1 MAPTL
6 TIDHSLNDVLHEV
19 VYTYKYLSKTGH
31 LASHLAIFA
40 GLVQQGKSLQTK
52 ADAFHEDIFEAEI
65 DAEITDAKLN
75 AICAEVLIHVN
86 ELKDDKERSLLRS
99 RLIANKSPSVFYR
112 PVLGP
117 QLEAVRAWPSVL
129 SELSFVPL
137 KSLAP
142 SVQTMVEEANT
153 AEKNLDA
160 KLLEEQNFFSVG
172 DFKKYVDQVNA
183 ARKQLEGDA
192 EAFRHSHPELN
203 LPKDFAKMLFRQRER
218 DVALSSAKLAKKIAS
233 AEGELSRLKKIQE
246 GRLNEAK
253 AEEDARK
260 ELERQAKLAQI
271 AQKEKDAALLLE
283 QAAALKAEVSS

>member
-6 TIDHSLNDVLHEV
+6 TVDHSLTDVLHEV

-40 GLVQQGKSLQTK
+40 GLVQQGKSLQAK
-52 ADAFHEDIFEAEI
+52 AETLREDIFEAEI

-75 AICAEVLIHVN
+75 AKCAEVLTQVN
-86 ELKDDKERSLLRS
+86 ELKDDKERSLLRT

-117 QLEAVRAWPSVL
+117 QLNAVRVWPSVL
-129 SELSFVPL
+129 TELSFVPL
-137 KSLAP
+137 NSLAP
-142 SVQTMVEEANT
+142 SVQATVDEGNT
-153 AEKNLDA
+153 AENNLNA
-160 KLLEEQNFFSVG
+160 KSLEEQNFFSFG

-192 EAFRHSHPELN
+192 DAFRHAHSELN
-203 LPKDFAKMLFRQRER
+203 LPKDFAKMPFRQREK
-218 DVALSSAKLAKKIAS
+218 DTELSSAKLAKKIAS
-233 AEGELSRLKKIQE
+233 AEAELSRLKKIQD

-253 AEEDARK
+253 AEEEARK

-271 AQKEKDAALLLE
+271 AQKEKDAALLLQ
-283 QAAALKAEVSS
+283 QAAALKAEVNA